1 MTSNL
6 NSQNDIKR
14 IDENLAK
21 TFYAGGRYN
30 ALFLGVTGI
39 GFAVIYLLTQYGVLG
54 EVVPSLLNI
63 SIALLFMAVAQLFTM
78 FLAHRNKGISARLLS
93 ALFTTLFAILVTF
106 YWEGFVY
113 IAIILIFISP
123 LTSIRAGM
131 PNRYRLYLYILII
144 AGVAGILWANA
155 NPSINPIQTNT
166 IAAIVSLAFL
176 GATGLLLFTVT
187 ILARSKNYRSL
198 RNQLLTSFIIIVT
211 IPILMSTVLSAIG
224 AYINNQS
231 QTFST
236 LRAISDLKLNQT
248 EELVDG
254 FKNDITAVQI
264 DATFERNV
272 QFILVP
278 SNIPLYQQTENHS
291 LVRSR
296 LATLQSK
303 KEFPYREIM
312 VLNSK
317 GTVEVS
323 TDQIR
328 EGNNYQSEP
337 LFRVGSTGTFV
348 GFSDD
353 PAFFNGNLFISQ
365 PIYDINEGNLLGV
378 LVLRADD
385 NLIKNIMETTPGF
398 EEAETY
404 LLGKNFQP
412 VTKTRT
418 PVNIVRTDASLNVLL
433 DNAKEGSGTY
443 ENYTGETVIGV
454 YRWIEPLQM
463 VFITET
469 PLSTVINNT
478 LSSTVGSVA
487 LAFFAVIMAIAAVT
501 ISADS
506 ISTPISA
513 LAETARNFAAGELS
527 ARATVDLKNEI
538 GDLGRTYNQMAE
550 QLQNII
556 GRLEQRVSDR
566 TRELEGQSNRLRVA
580 AEIARDAAS
589 SRNLT
594 ELLEQAG
601 TLIQERFGF
610 YHTGIFLLDHN
621 GEYAVLAS
629 SPTKAGREMT
639 ANNHRLRVGEMGI
652 VGRVAATGEPRISL
666 DTGVDAIHFDNPLLP
681 DTRSEMALPLK
692 TRNGL
697 LGVLDVQSDHPQAF
711 HDNDIAIMQLLA
723 DQLATAIERARLLQQ
738 VEQNLD
744 DLEQAY
750 GDFTREGWRALGQSG
765 LLGNTGYH
773 FDNVRI
779 HSINKPPTLGNE
791 AIQSGNTVVNANG
804 KNPQEDYTVAI
815 PIKLRG
821 QAIGAVT
828 VKLKEG
834 YTQTTISTIELA
846 IERLAASLESARLYE
861 EARIR
866 ANREQSISHITTAI
880 SSSTEYE
887 EILLTTIREI
897 GNIFNDTEVAI
908 QILDDSDGKESG
920 R

>member
-6 NSQNDIKR
+6 DSQNDLKQ
-14 IDENLAK
+14 IDENLAES
-21 TFYAGGRYN
+21 FYTGGRYN
-30 ALFLGVTGI
+30 ALFLGVAGI
-39 GFAVIYLLTQYGVLG
+39 GFAVIYLLAQYGVLG
-54 EVVPSLLNI
+54 EAAPSLLSI
-63 SIALLFMAVAQLFTM
+63 SLALLFMTVAQLFTM
-78 FLAHRNKGISARLLS
+78 FLARRKKGISAHLLNS
-93 ALFTTLFAILVTF
+93 LFTALFAIFVTF

-113 IAIILIFISP
+113 IAVVLVLIPPF
-123 LTSIRAGM
+123 TSIRAGM
-131 PNRYRLYLYILII
+131 PNRYRPHLYILVIVGI
-144 AGVAGILWANA
+144 AGILGANA
-155 NPSINPIQTNT
+155 NPSIDSLRTNT
-166 IAAIVSLAFL
+166 VAAIASLTFL
-176 GATGLLLFTVT
+176 GATGLLLFTV
-187 ILARSKNYRSL
+187 ILIVRSKNYRSL

-231 QTFST
+231 QTFNT
-236 LRAISDLKLNQT
+236 LGAISDLKLNQT
-248 EELVDG
+248 EELING
-254 FKNDITAVQI
+254 FKNDITAIQLDVS
-264 DATFERNV
+264 FERNV
-272 QFILVP
+272 QFVLAS
-278 SNIPLYQQTENHS
+278 SNLPLYQQTEYHS
-291 LVRSR
+291 LVRTR
-296 LATLQSK
+296 LAALQSN

-323 TDQIR
+323 TNQIR

-337 LFRVGSTGTFV
+337 LFQSGSTGTFV

-365 PIYDINEGNLLGV
+365 PIYAVNEKNFLGV

-404 LLGKNFQP
+404 LLDKNFQP

-418 PVNIVRTDASLNVLL
+418 PVNVVRTDASLNILQS
-433 DNAKEGSGTY
+433 NAKEGSGIY
-443 ENYTGETVIGV
+443 ENYAGETVIGV

-469 PLSTVINNT
+469 PLSTVLNNT
-478 LSSTVGSVA
+478 LNSTASSVA
-487 LAFFAVIMAIAAVT
+487 LALFAIIIAVAAVA

-506 ISTPISA
+506 ISNPISA
-513 LAETARNFAAGELS
+513 LAETTKSFAAGKLS
-527 ARATVDLKNEI
+527 ARAAVELNNEI
-538 GDLGRTYNQMAE
+538 GDLGRAYNQMAE
-550 QLQNII
+550 QLQNVI
-556 GRLEQRVSDR
+556 GRLEQRVGDR
-566 TRELEGQSNRLRVA
+566 TRELESQSNRLRVA

-601 TLIQERFGF
+601 ALIQERFGF
-610 YHTGIFLLDHN
+610 YHTGIFLLDN
-621 GEYAVLAS
+621 NREYAVLTS
-629 SPTKAGREMT
+629 SPTKVGKEMI
-639 ANNHRLRVGEMGI
+639 ANNHKLRVGEMGI

-666 DTGVDAIHFDNPLLP
+666 DTGLDATHFNNPLLP
-681 DTRSEMALPLK
+681 HTRSEMAIPLK
-692 TRNGL
+692 VQNSL
-697 LGVLDVQSDHPQAF
+697 IGVLDVQSDQPQAF
-711 HDNDIAIMQLLA
+711 HDDDVAITQLMA

-738 VEQNLD
+738 VEQNLNE
-744 DLEQAY
+744 LEQAY
-750 GDFTREGWRALGQSG
+750 GNFTREGWRALGQSG
-765 LLGNTGYH
+765 LLSNAGYR

-779 HSINKPPTLGNE
+779 QSINELPALGSE
-791 AIQSGNTVVNANG
+791 AIRSGNTVVNANG
-804 KNPQEDYTVAI
+804 KKSQEDYTVAI

-861 EARIR
+861 EARVR
-866 ANREQSISHITTAI
+866 ADREQSISHVTTAI

-887 EILLTTIREI
+887 EILRTTIREI

-908 QILDDSDGKESG
+908 QILDDPNEKRSG
-920 R
+920 G